1 MEDEREE
8 GERMVVLVVL
18 VDHGEEEGVVAFL
31 DQTENS
37 IALFYF
43 IPVLKQGF
51 LIWTITVLYS
61 LFLTNHRT
69 NVRFANYSFNL

>member
-1 MEDEREE
+1 
-8 GERMVVLVVL
+8 MVVLVVL

-51 LIWTITVLYS
+51 FNLD
-61 LFLTNHRT
+61 
-69 NVRFANYSFNL
+69 NYSSLQLVPDKPSNKCTNRKLFI

>member
-8 GERMVVLVVL
+8 GGRMVVLVVL

-43 IPVLKQGF
+43 MSVFKPGF
-51 LIWTITVLYS
+51 HVHT
-61 LFLTNHRT
+61 
-69 NVRFANYSFNL
+69 